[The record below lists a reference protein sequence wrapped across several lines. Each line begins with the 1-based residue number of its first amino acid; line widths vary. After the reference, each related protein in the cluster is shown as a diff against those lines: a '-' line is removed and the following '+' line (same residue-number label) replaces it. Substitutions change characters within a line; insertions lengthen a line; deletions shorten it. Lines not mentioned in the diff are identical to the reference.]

1 MKIFINVVKNFFDPQ
16 YHDHLPYVEKA
27 RELFELILDLQKLR
41 GMAFAK
47 LNWFAKRLDITKR
60 YVQKLLKV
68 LRDAQ
73 LIEVKRREQNY
84 YRVNPLL
91 ISSSSTAQ
99 NSSDNQTQRR
109 APRTQAAQ
117 QAQAQLELG
126 ANNQHNPLPA
136 VAVEAVESAAAA
148 PSAPTVESMDEPPID
163 PAMQE
168 AVEEAAKE
176 VKKARKNVRP
186 KSIADYLDL
195 VKARLAMWEIEAPRL
210 LISDVVVKFWKV
222 TWQ

>member
-1 MKIFINVVKNFFDPQ
+1 M
-16 YHDHLPYVEKA
+16 
-27 RELFELILDLQKLR
+27 
-41 GMAFAK
+41 
-47 LNWFAKRLDITKR
+47 
-60 YVQKLLKV
+60 
-68 LRDAQ
+68 
-73 LIEVKRREQNY
+73 KRREQNY